1 MFLYKT
7 LYRLVYSLFRP
18 QLKEV
23 RGLENL
29 PDNRGFLVVANH
41 HNNYD
46 PLVIAAAMHPFFQRH
61 LKPKNY
67 KIYFIGSPRLKN
79 EFFRHPFISALLTL
93 GMDSIGYL
101 PANRSSLKRSAE
113 LIQQGNVVVIF
124 PEGGRNP
131 NKVLK
136 RGKRGAAV
144 IALLSGCSVIP
155 IGSFGPK
162 TSGFKEGLL
171 GFFASKNLAIGKPF
185 QFKPQS
191 QHEIDANPQILIQT
205 TNKIMAEIAQV
216 AQKNINNINRP

>member
-1 MFLYKT
+1 MFFYKT
-7 LYRLVYSLFRP
+7 FYWLIYSLMRP
-18 QLKEV
+18 QLKKV
-23 RGLENL
+23 TGLENV
-29 PDNRGFLVVANH
+29 PKDRGFLIVANH
-41 HNNYD
+41 QNNYD
-46 PLVIAAAMHPFFQRH
+46 PLIIAVALYPFFQRH
-61 LKPKNY
+61 LKPKNH

-101 PANRSSLKRSAE
+101 PADRSSLKRSAE
-113 LIQQGNVVVIF
+113 LIQKGNVVVIF
-124 PEGGRNP
+124 PEGCRNP

-162 TSGFKEGLL
+162 TYGLKEGVL
-171 GFFASKNLAIGKPF
+171 GFFTGKKLVIGKSF

-191 QHEIDANPQILIQT
+191 QREIDANPQILIQA
-205 TNKIMAEIAQV
+205 TNKIMDKIAEV
-216 AQKNINNINRP
+216 AQKNINRP